1 MIPVSIKRNRVMCE
15 EPPAQLTQF
24 HVWVYCKSTVQ
35 EKKNALHRMSDQSR
49 VHWAFS
55 RSEMFPFEIGSSLPS
70 LHWWQQVLLRAG
82 ILTVEAQSLHFAID
96 APLLALPRRF
106 SIAMRKHEL
115 RTFSHAWPFWCLLS
129 FLVHFN
135 FSSNYLIILVFWLSC
150 HFWLFIWEY
159 IFSTS

>member
-1 MIPVSIKRNRVMCE
+1 MIPVSIKRNTVMCE
-15 EPPAQLTQF
+15 EPPAQPAQF

-35 EKKNALHRMSDQSR
+35 EKKSALHRMSDQNR
-49 VHWAFS
+49 VHRAFS
-55 RSEMFPFEIGSSLPS
+55 RCEMFPFQIGSSLPS
-70 LHWWQQVLLRAG
+70 LHWWQRVLLRAG

-96 APLLALPRRF
+96 APLLALPIWF
-106 SIAMRKHEL
+106 SIAMQKHEL
-115 RTFSHAWPFWCLLS
+115 RTFSHAWHFWCL
-129 FLVHFN
+129 HFN